1 LINIYIYI
9 YQLPYGSKY
18 LLRKFLG
25 VDLPILTLD
34 IFHIS
39 THGRFSTPFRGVT
52 PGCVLGVS
60 RICTAVLCDDD
71 ARGMISII
79 HLPIGPGQPPK
90 DFITVGENNMA
101 SWFMVFS
108 GGDIIYYYIYIIYY
122 IIYYIYIIHIYIYIL
137 YIHIYIYIYII
148 GFIDVY

>member
-1 LINIYIYI
+1 MGKSMNII
-9 YQLPYGSKY
+9 PYGSKY

-25 VDLPILTLD
+25 VDLPILTID
-34 IFHIS
+34 IFHLNPW
-39 THGRFSTPFRGVT
+39 PFLNAVST

-90 DFITVGENNMA
+90 DFIYT
-101 SWFMVFS
+101 W
-108 GGDIIYYYIYIIYY
+108 
-122 IIYYIYIIHIYIYIL
+122 
-137 YIHIYIYIYII
+137 
-148 GFIDVY
+148 